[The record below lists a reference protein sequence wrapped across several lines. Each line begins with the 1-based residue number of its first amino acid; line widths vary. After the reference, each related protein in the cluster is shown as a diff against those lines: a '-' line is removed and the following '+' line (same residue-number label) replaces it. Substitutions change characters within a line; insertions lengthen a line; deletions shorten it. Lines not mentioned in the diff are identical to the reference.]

1 MNVILP
7 VKSVWRS
14 AQLLIAFGKTRQG
27 RRRSAPLLWRPN
39 NSTARLHDDTAD
51 KEVLIVVRGE
61 GQAEDVQIRM
71 HPDKLVLRRS
81 GESIGWS
88 GVVADHHSVS
98 VKVGETWIAIE
109 ADGSVKRE
117 SENGTTWLE
126 ADGSIVKL
134 GGGAEILVSGD
145 GSQLTRR
152 TDDRLDAIIEGG
164 VVSRA
169 R

>member
-14 AQLLIAFGKTRQG
+14 TQLLIASGKTRQG
-27 RRRSAPLLWRPN
+27 RRRSAPFLWRPN
-39 NSTARLHDDTAD
+39 NATAHLHNDPEDRKAFL
-51 KEVLIVVRGE
+51 VLKGD
-61 GQAEDVQIRM
+61 GQAEDVQIRI
-71 HPDKLVLRRS
+71 HPDKLILRRS

-98 VKVGETWIAIE
+98 VKIGETWIAIE

-117 SENGTTWLE
+117 TENGTIWLE

-134 GGGAEILVSGD
+134 GGQAEILVSSD

-152 TDDRLDAIIEGG
+152 TDDRLDAIIEDG
-164 VVSRA
+164 VVSRV

>member
-14 AQLLIAFGKTRQG
+14 AQLLIAFHKTRQR

-39 NSTARLHDDTAD
+39 NATARLHDDSEDREAFL
-51 KEVLIVVRGE
+51 VLKGD
-61 GQAEDVQIRM
+61 GQARDVQIRIR
-71 HPDKLVLRRS
+71 PDKLVLRRS
-81 GESIGWS
+81 SESMGWS

-98 VKVGETWIAIE
+98 VKVGGTWIAIE

-126 ADGSIVKL
+126 ADGAIVKL